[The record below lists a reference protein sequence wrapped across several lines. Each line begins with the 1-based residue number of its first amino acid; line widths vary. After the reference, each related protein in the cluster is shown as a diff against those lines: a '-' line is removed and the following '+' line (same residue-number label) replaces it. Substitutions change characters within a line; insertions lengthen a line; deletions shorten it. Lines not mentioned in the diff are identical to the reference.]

1 MIHMYLTYYFML
13 LNPRKLYYN
22 SQYYILYALCHLL
35 TNYQILQKDDRI
47 EVITRTASDFDW
59 WEGRISGKTGIFPG
73 NYIKIVG

>member
-1 MIHMYLTYYFML
+1 M
-13 LNPRKLYYN
+13 K
-22 SQYYILYALCHLL
+22 
-35 TNYQILQKDDRI
+35 YQILQKDDRI